1 MNFNKYKGL
10 FFPILIVMVIGM
22 LFVYI
27 AVQFEV
33 DKFGEQIRSLEKE
46 ISDTDVEIKILKTE
60 ISHLTSVSRVREVA
74 DNYLKNFRNIK
85 NNDFINGMNIPLNPN
100 LE

>member
-1 MNFNKYKGL
+1 MNFSKYKGL
-10 FFPILIVMVIGM
+10 YFPILIIAVIGM

-33 DKFGEQIRSLEKE
+33 DKFNEQIRQLDKE
-46 ISDTDVEIKILKTE
+46 IDKTDVEIKILKTE

-74 DNYLKNFRNIK
+74 DTYLKNFRHIK
-85 NNDFINGMNIPLNPN
+85 NADFISGMDIPLNPN